1 MAYYGLAA
9 KNEEQKA
16 AVRALANNKPFTFLS
31 GPAGTGK
38 TILAMAVGLEGV
50 IETRDFRKLIYTRMQ
65 TQIGEQLGF
74 LPGDINAKT
83 FPFIAPFLDNL
94 DELTTDADSLM
105 HQFANPEG
113 GKQRIFFDPIQTMR
127 GRSLRQSYIIV
138 DEAQNNPSAIMH
150 AIGTRPKGS
159 KIVFVGNF
167 AQIDDRQLRK
177 PEQNGLYR
185 LLNGL
190 YVKEEFELFDHVNLT
205 EVHRDR
211 VVEVVEDI
219 FRDYD
224 MAPEFETLE
233 QRGNVWVPKLYVG
246 GMDAGHGQNTPG
258 KMTGLGGVQ

>member
-1 MAYYGLAA
+1 MAYFGKAA

-16 AVRALANNKPFTFLS
+16 ALRALANNKPFTFLT

-38 TILAMAVGLEGV
+38 TLLAMAVALEGV
-50 IETRDFRKLIYTRMQ
+50 IETKDFKKMIYTRMQ

-74 LPGDINAKT
+74 LPGDIDAKT
-83 FPFIAPFLDNL
+83 YPFIAPFMDNL

-105 HQFANPEG
+105 HTFANPDG

-127 GRSLRQSYIIV
+127 GRSLRDSFIII

-159 KIVFVGNF
+159 KIVFLGNF
-167 AQIDDRQLRK
+167 AQIDDSKLRV

-190 YVKEEFELFDHVNLT
+190 YERNEFELFDHINLT

-211 VVEVVEDI
+211 VVKVVEEI

-224 MAPEFETLE
+224 MPAEFEALE
-233 QRGNVWVPKLYVG
+233 ERGTYRAEYPVYEDVV
-246 GMDAGHGQNTPG
+246 
-258 KMTGLGGVQ
+258 